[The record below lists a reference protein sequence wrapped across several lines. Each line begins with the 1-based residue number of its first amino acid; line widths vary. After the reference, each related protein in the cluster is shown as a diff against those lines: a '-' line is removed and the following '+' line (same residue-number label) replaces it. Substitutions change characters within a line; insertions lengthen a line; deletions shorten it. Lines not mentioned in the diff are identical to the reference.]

1 MQEVAVYVECLR
13 TLPEYARWKGQIDK
27 EKQPE
32 EFLALMARLGFL
44 VGQMDLFF
52 VDVYQKRASEANKPS
67 ML

>member
-1 MQEVAVYVECLR
+1 MQGLAVYVECLR
-13 TLPEYARWKGQIDK
+13 TFPEYARWKGQIHEDS
-27 EKQPE
+27 PE

-52 VDVYQKRASEANKPS
+52 VNVYKKHTSEATKSS